1 MNDWGKSVLEQ
12 YDLEVVSTSR
22 GRGSLLCETNQG
34 FKQLVECN
42 WGTSRLPMEA
52 NILQFLKEEGGQLVD
67 AYVTTK
73 EGKLY
78 AENSQQ
84 TKYILKDW
92 FHASECN
99 VSSGI
104 ELGMAVRTLA
114 KVHAL
119 LRQFPAYEKEKQQ
132 TVEEKEG
139 EGWNVLLWK
148 GAYLPDE
155 YMRRNNELRRVRT
168 YIRNKKKKS
177 DFERNIYAHIS
188 DIIVQGEDAK
198 KLLEKANYQSL
209 YEQALEQKY
218 LCHGS
223 CSQHNILI
231 KDGKVAMVNF
241 QKSQILPQVTDLYL
255 FMRKVLEKNH
265 YSAKIGNMMMEDYT
279 RIMPL
284 SENEQGVLKAMFVF
298 PEKYWKQMNYYLN
311 NSKTWISPRSMEKLE
326 RATRQLEARAEFV
339 SSVF

>member
-1 MNDWGKSVLEQ
+1 MSMNDWGKSVLEQ

-34 FKQLVECN
+34 FKQLVECS
-42 WGTSRLPMEA
+42 WGISRLPMEA
-52 NILQFLKEEGGQLVD
+52 YILRFLKEEGGQLVD

-84 TKYILKDW
+84 VRYVLKDW
-92 FHASECN
+92 FHASECS

-119 LRQFPAYEKEKQQ
+119 LRQFPAYQKENM
-132 TVEEKEG
+132 EEKED
-139 EGWNVLLWK
+139 WNVLLWK
-148 GAYLPDE
+148 GGYLPDE

-177 DFERNIYAHIS
+177 DFERDIYDHIS
-188 DIIVQGEDAK
+188 DIIAQGEEAK
-198 KLLEKANYQSL
+198 KLLEEADYKSL
-209 YEQALEQKY
+209 YDQALEQKY

-231 KDGKVAMVNF
+231 RDGKVAMVNF

-265 YSAKIGNMMMEDYT
+265 YSAKIGSMMMEDYM

-326 RATRQLEARAEFV
+326 RATRQLAARAEFV